1 MLRNRAKRAAGF
13 TLIELMVTVSIF
25 ALLTVLAVPTM
36 QKWVANAK
44 VRAVADSLQNGIRL
58 AQTEALRRSRQ
69 VVFALTNTQTPQTGF
84 TASFA
89 NGVNTGSYWAAQT
102 IPADPSES
110 AVLVGSGVILSNG
123 SPVQIVGPP
132 VALCFNSAGRLVQQV
147 APGPAGI
154 SCIAPTLVVNG
165 VTQWQYQVS
174 LTPLADHPLTVE
186 VALGGQIR
194 LCDPSQNL
202 SATNPYGC

>member
-36 QKWVANAK
+36 QKWVANVK

-58 AQTEALRRSRQ
+58 AQSEALRRSRQ
-69 VVFALTNTQTPQTGF
+69 VVFALTNTQTPQPGF

-89 NGVNTGSYWAAQT
+89 GGFNTGSYWAAQT

-132 VALCFNSAGRLVQQV
+132 VALCFNSAGRLVQQLS
-147 APGPAGI
+147 PGPVGVV
-154 SCIAPTLVVNG
+154 CLPPTQLING
-165 VTQWQYQVS
+165 LTQWQYQVT
-174 LTPLADHPLTVE
+174 LNPLADHPLNVE
-186 VALGGQIR
+186 VALGGQIH
-194 LCDPSQNL
+194 LCDPSQTL